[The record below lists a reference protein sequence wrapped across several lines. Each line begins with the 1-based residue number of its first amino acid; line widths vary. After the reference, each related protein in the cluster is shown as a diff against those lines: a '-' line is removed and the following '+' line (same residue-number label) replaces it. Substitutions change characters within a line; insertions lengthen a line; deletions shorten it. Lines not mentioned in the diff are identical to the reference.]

1 MSRARV
7 LVLHP
12 ALGPLDYRVPAGMQV
27 APGSIVVVPIGPR
40 QYAGV
45 VWEAERLPTEEIGD
59 NRLRNIMAVADAPP
73 IPASVRRLVEY
84 TRAGRR
90 IVRAS
95 DYACPVPREP
105 AWDDHEARLRQ
116 YAGVLATCTAATPR
130 FRLTGGEI
138 LAMDNYR
145 FLHGRDGYSG
155 TRLMHVLTV
164 LSTEAM

>member
-73 IPASVRRLVEY
+73 IPDHFAGSGDGAAVCAI
-84 TRAGRR
+84 AGRAANAASAR
-90 IVRAS
+90 IGFS
-95 DYACPVPREP
+95 M
-105 AWDDHEARLRQ
+105 ARRVARHQL
-116 YAGVLATCTAATPR
+116 LA
-130 FRLTGGEI
+130 
-138 LAMDNYR
+138 
-145 FLHGRDGYSG
+145 
-155 TRLMHVLTV
+155 
-164 LSTEAM
+164 